1 MRVSFLYKGVLVA
14 ATLCVAPAALPASP
28 NGGQPDPRAV
38 AVNTGASPNATSAL
52 LEQIRSDATSVEN
65 GADQLRE
72 LLRETSTAN
81 WEGDAFLLVHISDR
95 VNEMNK
101 HLFYLREHEAEAS
114 SLQQKIIEGVEAPA
128 IELADTTQD
137 AANTLKN
144 NEAAV
149 YMSDLA
155 SLAKDIYDEA
165 GRVDRTVGDLSK

>member
-1 MRVSFLYKGVLVA
+1 M
-14 ATLCVAPAALPASP
+14 
-28 NGGQPDPRAV
+28 
-38 AVNTGASPNATSAL
+38 
-52 LEQIRSDATSVEN
+52 RSDATSVEN

-114 SLQQKIIEGVEAPA
+114 PLQQKIIEGVEAPA